1 MLVKFFLH
9 LRAHDLPVSIRELL
23 DLLNILDQGLCQYSL
38 DDFYEL
44 SRMAMIKD
52 EKYYDKFDV
61 AFGSYFS
68 GDDTMVNLLDT
79 DIPDEWLKKMI
90 EKHLSEEE
98 KKNIQ
103 SLGGFD
109 ALMKTLQERLQ
120 EQKERH
126 QGGNKWVGT
135 GGTSPFGAFGYNPEG
150 IRMGQNMSRHRSAV
164 KVWDKRAFKNLD
176 EDKVLEKRNLAIALR
191 HLRSFSREGEQ
202 EELDL
207 AGTIQKT
214 AQNAGLLEVS
224 MVPEKRNNVK
234 VLMLFDIGG
243 SMGDHVALTQELFS
257 QAKTSFKHLEYFYF
271 HNCVYEDVWIDNHR
285 RHTELINTMS
295 LMNRFGADYKL
306 IIVGD
311 ASMSPYEIVFPGG
324 SVEHM
329 NKEAGEVWLQRLF
342 NHFKSVVWLNPHEK
356 KYWGYTHSIQ
366 MVRELTEDRMFPL
379 TISGIT
385 EAMKK
390 LS

>member
-1 MLVKFFLH
+1 MLVRFFLH
-9 LRAHDLPVSIRELL
+9 LRAHGLPVSIRELL
-23 DLLNILDQGLCQYSL
+23 DLLNILNQGLCQYSL

-68 GDDTMVNLLDT
+68 GDEATVDLLDT

-98 KKNIQ
+98 KKTIE

-126 QGGNKWVGT
+126 QGGNKWIGT

-164 KVWDKRAFKNLD
+164 KVWDKRVFKNLD
-176 EDKVLEKRNLAIALR
+176 EDKVLEKRNLAIALK
-191 HLRSFSREGEQ
+191 HLRSFSREGVQ

-243 SMGDHVALTQELFS
+243 SMDDHVALTQELFS

-271 HNCVYEDVWIDNHR
+271 HNCVYENVWIDNHR
-285 RHTELINTMS
+285 RHTELMNTMS
-295 LMNRFGADYKL
+295 LINRFDSDYKL

-329 NKEAGEVWLQRLF
+329 NKEAGEIWLQRLF
-342 NHFKSVVWLNPHEK
+342 NHFKSVIWLNPHEE

-366 MVRELTEDRMFPL
+366 MIRALTEDRMFPL

-385 EAMKK
+385 ESMKR